1 MDSKRQKLEER
12 LEKGERRHEEERFN
26 KVNEA
31 PVEAEEME
39 GPVQLWA
46 GAGEGAGRGWE
57 VHTRPGTSGIF
68 LAMMGDSQP
77 QETIKLEELQKRRKK
92 RGIYRKPK
100 KPDYFERL
108 PLVCSCRTMCCCHRT
123 CCCPTSCTC
132 VCNFS
137 SHCEKQARLVTRGV
151 GSRLML
157 AMGWQ
162 VDQGLGREGQGRVE
176 PTVPAWVYP
185 QGKSIDWCMEARE
198 EERRRRRRVEEEVV
212 AYPSGKRVNIAWV
225 REDGPCGRL
234 GRLRRVPL

>member
-1 MDSKRQKLEER
+1 M
-12 LEKGERRHEEERFN
+12 
-26 KVNEA
+26 
-31 PVEAEEME
+31 
-39 GPVQLWA
+39 
-46 GAGEGAGRGWE
+46 
-57 VHTRPGTSGIF
+57 HTRPGTSGIF

-151 GSRLML
+151 GSRLMV
-157 AMGWQ
+157 AMGWHPSPWSN
-162 VDQGLGREGQGRVE
+162 QGLGREGQGRVE
-176 PTVPAWVYP
+176 PVAAWFYP
-185 QGKSIDWCMEARE
+185 PGRGLGW
-198 EERRRRRRVEEEVV
+198 RRSRRRVEGEGGGGGGAAGAGEE
-212 AYPSGKRVNIAWV
+212 GG
-225 REDGPCGRL
+225 GPQGAPL
-234 GRLRRVPL
+234 GRSPAPFIYLFKM